1 MCVYQL
7 LHDFL
12 QYTNV
17 KYYPHIKLIELF
29 IVRMLNVQLD
39 RVRKTIRILQG
50 WTITILISLIV
61 LLKKGTAFKDFYQF
75 GPSEN
80 LVILGLVV
88 DNYTLY
94 CGIIFYSFFNTVIR
108 NINNQVVC
116 AWITL
121 VVHNTTISKD
131 DIPQLYIYEITL
143 MSSIYTYID
152 WFIYLNLVFS
162 QIDIILIEFAGELF
176 ITFIVTRMYLETSV
190 PTIITV
196 DIPADEVKISE
207 TSPIESS
214 SVEMAESQN

>member
-1 MCVYQL
+1 MQDAQL
-7 LHDFL
+7 
-12 QYTNV
+12 N
-17 KYYPHIKLIELF
+17 
-29 IVRMLNVQLD
+29 

-50 WTITILISLIV
+50 WTVTILISLIV

-75 GPSEN
+75 GPSPN

-94 CGIIFYSFFNTVIR
+94 TGIIFYSFFNTVIR
-108 NINNQVVC
+108 NMNNQVVC

-121 VVHNTTISKD
+121 VVHNTTIPKD

-143 MSSIYTYID
+143 MSSFYTYID

-162 QIDIILIEFAGELF
+162 QIDIILIELVGELF
-176 ITFIVTRMYLETSV
+176 ITFMVTRIYLETSI
-190 PTIITV
+190 PTIITM

-207 TSPIESS
+207 AFPTETS
-214 SVEMAESQN
+214 SVEMAES